1 MKRHI
6 IHDTND
12 FTVTSFRKLKTPD
25 QHEAWLKNRMNGV
38 GGSDMSGI
46 LGLNKYVD
54 IYDVWMEKTGRKK
67 NKQNNQQNQDN
78 NQQNQD
84 NQSESFP
91 ILKGVA
97 MEPVLRKWFHR
108 QYPNLELHDGTGYS
122 LKSID
127 HPCMLASLDG
137 YLYDPATES
146 YGVLECKTANRF
158 KASDWEDGDGNP
170 QIPVYYLVQVTH
182 YLAVTGW
189 QWGYVIADNS
199 SVNPLIIRFE
209 RDDDDIQAVIKA
221 AEDFWGYVRRDE
233 MPTLTTMKEVAK
245 AFPEPVDDII
255 DADDAQ
261 GDLLKQYA
269 DVTSRLKE
277 LKAQQD
283 KLKDMLCVQ
292 IGNNSGIKYGD
303 LKATYKHQH
312 RKGGTRVIQP
322 WDGRIFR
329 FNG

>member
-12 FTVTSFRKLKTPD
+12 FTVTSFRRMKTSD

-38 GGSDMSGI
+38 GGSDMSSIIGV
-46 LGLNKYVD
+46 NKYAT
-54 IYDVWMEKTGRKK
+54 ILDVWLTKTGRKHDE
-67 NKQNNQQNQDN
+67 QLD
-78 NQQNQD
+78 
-84 NQSESFP
+84 SFA
-91 ILKGVA
+91 IRKGNA
-97 MEPVLRKWFHR
+97 LEPVLRRWFQDSH
-108 QYPNLELHDGTGYS
+108 PELELHDGTGYS
-122 LKSID
+122 LQSTD

-137 YLYDPATES
+137 YLYDQETDS

-158 KASDWEDGDGNP
+158 RASDWEDGDGNP

-199 SVNPLIIRFE
+199 SGNPLIIRFE
-209 RDDDDIQAVIKA
+209 RDDDDIQAVTKA

-233 MPTLTTMKEVAK
+233 MPTLTTMKDVAK

-269 DVTSRLKE
+269 DVTSRIKE
-277 LKAQQD
+277 LKTQQD

-303 LKATYKHQH
+303 MKATYKHQH

-329 FNG
+329 FSN